1 MAPYSMGLRTRV
13 LQDWDEG
20 TKADAVAAKYRV
32 SRAWVH
38 RVVQRRRETGEIEPR
53 RQTRWRTPMLDG
65 QTDQL
70 RALVEAQPDRTL
82 VEIRAA
88 LHVGQSHDDL
98 ARGDAPR
105 GRLPIRVSR

>member
-65 QTDQL
+65 QTD
-70 RALVEAQPDRTL
+70 RTL